1 MLLKIKTVSFILIIS
16 SFMCCCSCT
25 DNNHYLQVTNDYI
38 GLTKMVAGEVDT
50 DMAKSWYYPDKNPY
64 IDHVCNVSVQN
75 GVLHISDKIKNN
87 DSSVMFLAYGYFV
100 GVNLHDEGWVGYYP
114 WGWLD
119 EATPGQMT
127 LVARESCF
135 GFLKTGTKSG
145 YIFTY
150 LVAVSEYEGYLYSVS
165 YSETDKMYTWTRVAT
180 FDDIVDTYLY
190 DSEAQ
195 CIYIFTIE
203 GIEKYSITDGTL
215 TNVITSSILKQKVR
229 LTSAVLMDGKI
240 YGGSPMGVYE
250 YELDT
255 GIERW
260 YPMDYSQY
268 IDADANNSGK

>member
-1 MLLKIKTVSFILIIS
+1 
-16 SFMCCCSCT
+16 
-25 DNNHYLQVTNDYI
+25 
-38 GLTKMVAGEVDT
+38 
-50 DMAKSWYYPDKNPY
+50 
-64 IDHVCNVSVQN
+64 
-75 GVLHISDKIKNN
+75 
-87 DSSVMFLAYGYFV
+87 
-100 GVNLHDEGWVGYYP
+100 
-114 WGWLD
+114 
-119 EATPGQMT
+119 
-127 LVARESCF
+127 
-135 GFLKTGTKSG
+135 
-145 YIFTY
+145 
-150 LVAVSEYEGYLYSVS
+150 
-165 YSETDKMYTWTRVAT
+165 MYTWTRVAT